1 MSRHRRWAFL
11 ARSGLIS
18 RPSVNVESRNNG
30 WKYLPAF
37 CIGVAAALLTGVLL
51 GASDSGERWVE
62 VVLLMGRAAR
72 GSAMGG
78 DVTNFAGA
86 VKEREICWK
95 LLLFY
100 VWLYGLFWKYIT
112 FGYNS
117 LMLFKYV
124 SETTVFL
131 PQRWRTIFLPSGLNF
146 CPSQS
151 KSSSESSFCLSV
163 VRLHAAI
170 RQIVFVIARPG
181 QIWMKKS
188 SNAWKPWTR
197 GFVMLSQGL

>member
-51 GASDSGERWVE
+51 RASDSGERWVE
-62 VVLLMGRAAR
+62 VALLMGRVAG

-95 LLLFY
+95 IAFILRLIVYFESY
-100 VWLYGLFWKYIT
+100 SCSIT

-117 LMLFKYV
+117 LMLFKYE

-131 PQRWRTIFLPSGLNF
+131 PQRWRIIFLPSGLHF
-146 CPSQS
+146 CPSQW

-163 VRLHAAI
+163 YMPQSDRLC
-170 RQIVFVIARPG
+170 
-181 QIWMKKS
+181 
-188 SNAWKPWTR
+188 
-197 GFVMLSQGL
+197 L